1 MTAEKEY
8 EGDLWGSINVL
19 LPALSA
25 GSTEVPHFVTIN

>member
-1 MTAEKEY
+1 MTAEKEF

-25 GSTEVPHFVTIN
+25 GSMEEPHFVKIN